1 MKEQKEIYTSKK
13 RMDIMRFSM
22 KYSFLISLTLVAAA
36 ISCASVKTVNLWKD
50 EGYNQRLQKVLV
62 ISVSE
67 SDFMQKHFED
77 VFSERL
83 ASRGVEAVPANKVFS
98 QPGEEL
104 DKAAIATKVRE
115 LGIKS
120 VLVARA
126 ISKEETAQ
134 LLQEGGYV
142 VPVSYYAGWYNFYSG
157 ASLLVP
163 PAGSAYDTE
172 FFTIVA
178 NIYDVGSEKLVWS
191 SISKVKVEAS
201 RQGAINPFI
210 DALMKQLERSKLF

>member
-1 MKEQKEIYTSKK
+1 MIISL
-13 RMDIMRFSM
+13 
-22 KYSFLISLTLVAAA
+22 KYSLLVTLALVAAA
-36 ISCASVKTVNLWKD
+36 TSCSSIKTVNLWKD
-50 EGYNQRLQKVLV
+50 DSYNQRLKKILV
-62 ISVSE
+62 ISVAE
-67 SDFMQKHFED
+67 LDFMQKHFED
-77 VFSERL
+77 VLSERL

-115 LGIKS
+115 LGIDS
-120 VLVARA
+120 VLVARV

-157 ASLLVP
+157 ASLLAP
-163 PAGSAYDTE
+163 AAGSAYDTE

-178 NIYDVGSEKLVWS
+178 NIYDVGSEKLIWS
-191 SISKVKVEAS
+191 SISEVKVEAS

-210 DALMKQLERSKLF
+210 DALMKQLEKSKLL

>member
-1 MKEQKEIYTSKK
+1 MKS
-13 RMDIMRFSM
+13 SL
-22 KYSFLISLTLVAAA
+22 KYSFFVTLTLVAAA
-36 ISCASVKTVNLWKD
+36 TSCASVKTENLWKD

-62 ISVSE
+62 ISAAE
-67 SDFMQKHFED
+67 LDFMQKHFED
-77 VFSERL
+77 VLSDRL

-104 DKAAIATKVRE
+104 DRAAIAAKVRE

-126 ISKEETAQ
+126 ISKDETAQ
-134 LLQEGGYV
+134 ILREGGYI

-157 ASLLVP
+157 ASLLAP
-163 PAGSAYDTE
+163 AAGSAYDTE
-172 FFTIVA
+172 FVTIVS
-178 NIYDVGSEKLVWS
+178 NIYEVSGEKLIWS
-191 SISKVKVEAS
+191 SVSRVKVETS

-210 DALMKQLERSKLF
+210 DALMKQLEKSKLL

>member
-1 MKEQKEIYTSKK
+1 MRTS
-13 RMDIMRFSM
+13 MRC
-22 KYSFLISLTLVAAA
+22 SFFVTLMFITMT
-36 ISCASVKTVNLWKD
+36 ISCSSIKTVNLWKD
-50 EGYNQRLQKVLV
+50 DSYNQRLQKVLV
-62 ISVSE
+62 ISVAE
-67 SDFMQKHFED
+67 LDFMQKHFED
-77 VFSERL
+77 VLSERL

-98 QPGEEL
+98 QSGEEL

-134 LLQEGGYV
+134 LLHEGGYI
-142 VPVSYYAGWYNFYSG
+142 VPVSYYSGWYNFYSG

-163 PAGSAYDTE
+163 AAGSAYDTE

-210 DALMKQLERSKLF
+210 DTLMKQLGKSKLL

>member
-1 MKEQKEIYTSKK
+1 
-13 RMDIMRFSM
+13 MR
-22 KYSFLISLTLVAAA
+22 ISVRCGFFATLMLVAVT
-36 ISCASVKTVNLWKD
+36 ISCASIKTVNLWKD

-62 ISVSE
+62 VSAGE
-67 SDFMQKHFED
+67 PDFMQKHFED
-77 VFSERL
+77 VLSDRL

-104 DKAAIATKVRE
+104 DQAAIAAKVRE
-115 LGIKS
+115 LGIES

-134 LLQEGGYV
+134 LLHQGGYV

-157 ASLLVP
+157 SSLLVP
-163 PAGSAYDTE
+163 AAGSAYDTE
-172 FFTIVA
+172 FITIVA

-191 SISKVKVEAS
+191 SISKVKVETS
-201 RQGAINPFI
+201 VQGAINPFI
-210 DALMKQLERSKLF
+210 DALMKQLEKSKLL